1 MFSWLCGVEFNYDDN
16 DDDDDDD
23 DDDDAN
29 NNNYNNSSVQF
40 LFISVLSQQPKDQ

>member
-16 DDDDDDD
+16 DYGGDDGDT
-23 DDDDAN
+23 N
-29 NNNYNNSSVQF
+29 NNNYNNASVRF